1 MQTYETLLIT
11 PPNLAE
17 EDEKT
22 AVDALLAII
31 TDGGGK
37 MHAQD
42 RMGRRH
48 LAYPIQKF
56 EDGVYFRFLY
66 EAEAAVPKE
75 LERRSRISDKFLR
88 SLTVRLTK
96 EWAEDAK
103 KQAVIDAQRRI
114 EMAEQAILDAEAKVL
129 ADAEAAVKAEA
140 DAKSEAEKAAQAGAA
155 AAARAAHEDTAA
167 GSEVDDEDWDS
178 DADADDDDDYKSEA

>member
-22 AVDALLAII
+22 AIDALLAII
-31 TDGGGK
+31 TEGGGK

-56 EDGVYFRFLY
+56 EDGVYYRFLY
-66 EAEAAVPKE
+66 ESESAVPKE
-75 LERRSRISDKFLR
+75 VERRSRLSDKFLR
-88 SLTVRLTK
+88 SLTVRLSE

-114 EMAEQAILDAEAKVL
+114 EEAEQAKLDAEAKAL
-129 ADAEAAVKAEA
+129 ADAEAAAKAEA
-140 DAKSEAEKAAQAGAA
+140 EGSTPDAGDADVTDAADAKPAEG
-155 AAARAAHEDTAA
+155 ED
-167 GSEVDDEDWDS
+167 
-178 DADADDDDDYKSEA
+178 